1 MTSSLILVVAP
12 ILCDRNI
19 RRAAR
24 PDLLYEHINA
34 SFSIPAKSPKL
45 APKLRFIDA
54 NLAAPLRLANHAPF
68 GVH

>member
-1 MTSSLILVVAP
+1 LYWVVAP

-19 RRAAR
+19 RRVAR
-24 PDLLYEHINA
+24 PDLLYEHINQN
-34 SFSIPAKSPKL
+34 FRIPAKSPKL

-54 NLAAPLRLANHAPF
+54 DLAALLRLANHAPF